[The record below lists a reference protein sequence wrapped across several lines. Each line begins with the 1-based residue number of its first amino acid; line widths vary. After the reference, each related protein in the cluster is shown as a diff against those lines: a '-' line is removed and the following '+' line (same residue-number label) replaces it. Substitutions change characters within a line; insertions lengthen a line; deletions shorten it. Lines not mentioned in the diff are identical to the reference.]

1 MRPPGRSGT
10 VLATVVAAASL
21 VVFLAVALG
30 SSLVGST
37 FFGAGDLIVTQAPWA
52 EDHISS
58 SVLNRCVSDTVD
70 AAIPAILES
79 NGRLDNGD
87 FPLWQADSGAGAP
100 AMSDFSQ
107 GLLSPIV
114 VLATVFGEGSITAWI
129 KLLEILV
136 IAAGM
141 VLWIRRLGGSTA
153 AGIVGTLAFSTSS
166 FMVMWT
172 NWPQTRTAAFFP
184 LLFWTL
190 ERIVQERTI
199 RSAIPF
205 PFVLAF
211 MVLGGFPAI
220 AVHAVYAGAAYTIVR
235 IVVLARDPAD
245 DTRSTNTGRWV
256 QAPLLILSGGV
267 AAAVMISPFVVPWL
281 ESIASTDLTYRSEQW
296 RSVLDPALYTTI
308 IFPVGMGA
316 CSTELFTWS
325 QTNPTEGVSF
335 VGATSLTLAV
345 AALVLRG
352 RDSSRGVRWLMLAI
366 VVIVLTA
373 SFLGGGF
380 NALLAELPLVG
391 NNVLHRLRA
400 IGGLAFAVLAA
411 LGYDAVMRPGQRV
424 PRGLWLAP
432 LIVPLFA
439 LVALQTVRLQR
450 IAEAP
455 LEWWEAIEGSLIM
468 TLAVVAIMALMWFL
482 AMVFGGLARQ
492 AFAVVVPVLMVVEG
506 LAYVSWFWPTAP
518 VEHAYP
524 ETRTTAYLQEN
535 LGPDRFAG
543 VKSAYWHG
551 AGKVD
556 DLRSFEGHA
565 FIPEDFRE
573 LLRAVDDEMFGSPTW
588 YTLRSIDEA
597 ESGVLDRLA
606 VRYVVA
612 DLPEKPPGEVVGGRQ
627 HDVTVPIGSEWVF
640 SSVPD
645 PGRIRAAVLDLEPG
659 ERDTG
664 SEFEVEIRDDEGG
677 IVASSSRRLRDSDQ
691 TRVYIPVA
699 GEVAEDLDGP
709 VTIAVRLVGGDH
721 VLAVASDEGDPWI
734 GAVVAATDDS
744 LRLVEV
750 SDSQIYRRTTALP
763 RIRWGSQVIECA
775 GIQSCAT
782 GMESNR
788 ASGPGDT
795 RVHLDRTLTGD
806 LALDRE
812 SSADIDVVL
821 DSDDEMRFDVRAEGD
836 GLLVVA
842 DVLRDGWQ
850 ATIDGSV
857 RELVPVDGVLI
868 GVPVTEGRHTVVLEY
883 LPTGWPQLPW
893 LAGLTAV
900 GLGVLAPAAAI
911 RRRRDSVPDLCMS
924 SERGS
929 TS

>member
-1 MRPPGRSGT
+1 MRPRSRIG
-10 VLATVVAAASL
+10 AVVAAVVAVGSL
-21 VVFLAVALG
+21 IAFLAVVLG
-30 SSLVGST
+30 SSVAGST

-52 EDHISS
+52 EDHVSAG
-58 SVLNRCVSDTVD
+58 VVNRCVSDTVD

-79 NGRLDNGD
+79 NRRMDSGD

-114 VLATVFGEGSITAWI
+114 IVASLFPEGSITAWI
-129 KLLEILV
+129 KLLETLV

-141 VLWIRRLGGSTA
+141 VLWIRRIGGSFA
-153 AGIVGTLAFSTSS
+153 AGIVGSLAFTTSS

-184 LLFWTL
+184 LLFWAL
-190 ERIVQERTI
+190 ERILQERTI

-205 PFVLAF
+205 PFVLAS
-211 MVLGGFPAI
+211 MILGGFPAI

-235 IVVLARDPAD
+235 LAVLARRPDADPRM
-245 DTRSTNTGRWV
+245 TRTNLWIRT
-256 QAPLLILSGGV
+256 PLLILAGGA

-296 RSVLDPALYTTI
+296 RAVLDPALYTTI

-325 QTNPTEGVSF
+325 ETNPTEGVSF
-335 VGATSLTLAV
+335 VGAATLTLAV
-345 AALVLRG
+345 AAMVLRG
-352 RDSSRGVRWLMLAI
+352 RESARGVRWVMIAI
-366 VVIVLTA
+366 VAITLTA

-391 NNVLHRLRA
+391 DNVLHRLRA
-400 IGGLAFAVLAA
+400 IGGLAFAALAA
-411 LGYDAVMRPGQRV
+411 LGYDAVTSPGPGV
-424 PRGLWLAP
+424 PRRLWLGA
-432 LIVPLFA
+432 LVVPLFA
-439 LVALQTVRLQR
+439 AVALQTVRLQR

-455 LEWWEAIEGSLIM
+455 LEWWEAIKGSLIM
-468 TLAVVAIMALMWFL
+468 TLVVVAIIAVLWLLVMA
-482 AMVFGGLARQ
+482 FGGLAKQ
-492 AFAVVVPVLMVVEG
+492 VFAVVVPILVVVEG
-506 LAYVSWFWPTAP
+506 LAYVSWFWPTVPA
-518 VEHAYP
+518 EYAYP

-588 YTLRSIDEA
+588 YSLSSIDEA
-597 ESGVLDRLA
+597 ESGILDRLA

-627 HDVTVPIGSEWVF
+627 HDVTVPLGSEWVF
-640 SSVPD
+640 TVVAD
-645 PGRIRAAVLDLEPG
+645 PGRMRAAVLDLEPG
-659 ERDTG
+659 DRDTG
-664 SEFEVEIRDDEGG
+664 SEFEVEIRDGEGG
-677 IVASSSRRLRDSDQ
+677 VVASSSRRLRDSDQ

-699 GEVAEDLDGP
+699 GEIAEDLDGP
-709 VTIAVRLVGGDH
+709 VTVAVRLVGGDDL
-721 VLAVASDEGDPWI
+721 LAVASDQGDPWI

-782 GMESNR
+782 GMESSR

-795 RVHLDRTLTGD
+795 RVHLDRTLTED
-806 LALDRE
+806 LALDRG
-812 SSADIDVVL
+812 SSAVIDVVL
-821 DSDDEMRFDVRAEGD
+821 DSDDEMKVAVMADGD

-842 DVLRDGWQ
+842 DVLRDGWS
-850 ATIDGSV
+850 ATVDGSATD
-857 RELVPVDGVLI
+857 LVPVDGVLM

-893 LAGLTAV
+893 LAGLTAM
-900 GLGVLAPAAAI
+900 GLGILAAAAA
-911 RRRRDSVPDLCMS
+911 RPRRRDSVPDLDMS
-924 SERGS
+924 SERG
-929 TS
+929 